1 MRSFPLNPILWS
13 LVSTSLTFAAHAADE
28 NNKDTTGQDEQI
40 KLEQIVVT
48 AQKKVENIQTV
59 PVSVVALGM
68 DDLGNMKMRNTQ
80 EIVSQAPNV
89 QMLGS
94 NGDAQLVLGA

>member
-1 MRSFPLNPILWS
+1 MRTFPLNPILCG
-13 LVSTSLTFAAHAADE
+13 LVATSLSFAAHAADE
-28 NNKDTTGQDEQI
+28 KNTDTSAKGEQI

-68 DDLGNMKMRNTQ
+68 DDLGNLKMRNTR
-80 EIVSQAPNV
+80 
-89 QMLGS
+89 
-94 NGDAQLVLGA
+94 VLTNLET